1 MKEKHFGPVW
11 FIPGDNSGKYPFCHS
26 LYIETA
32 GILIDPAANRTRL
45 KELRE
50 TPGVKEVWLSHWHE
64 DHFINLDLF
73 DDLPLC
79 IMEEDAYPLSDLE
92 IFMDAYGVD
101 DVFKKDWRPLYHD
114 VFHFRPRRP
123 SCFLKHGDIIDLGSV
138 SVEVIH
144 SPGHTPGHMALL
156 FNNLEL
162 LFMADYDLSSF
173 GPWYGD
179 RNSSIEKTKASVK
192 KLKEIPARTW
202 ITSHEKG
209 IFEENPGKLWED
221 YLDVIKVREDKL
233 LGLLKIPK
241 TLEDIVKASIIY
253 GKPRKPKYFFEFGEK
268 AHMRKHLEKLIKEK
282 IVAEDNNQ
290 YFLI

>member
-92 IFMDAYGVD
+92 VFMDAYGVD
-101 DVFKKDWRPLYHD
+101 DVFKKDWRPLFHD
-114 VFHFRPRRP
+114 VFHFRPRKP
-123 SCFLKHGDIIDLGSV
+123 SRFLKHGDIVDLGSV

-179 RNSSIEKTKASVK
+179 RNSSIEKTEASVK

-221 YLDVIKVREDKL
+221 YLDVIKIREDKL
-233 LGLLKIPK
+233 LELLKTPK
-241 TLEDIVKASIIY
+241 TLEDIVKACIIY

-268 AHMRKHLEKLIKEK
+268 AHMRKHLEKLVKEK

-290 YFLI
+290 YCLI

>member
-1 MKEKHFGPVW
+1 LEEKHFGPVW

-92 IFMDAYGVD
+92 VFMDAYGVD
-101 DVFKKDWRPLYHD
+101 DVFKEDWRPLFHD
-114 VFHFRPRRP
+114 VFHFRPRKP
-123 SCFLKHGDIIDLGSV
+123 SRFLKHGDIIDLGSV

-156 FNNLEL
+156 FNNPEL

-192 KLKEIPARTW
+192 KLKEVPAKTW

-221 YLDVIKVREDKL
+221 YLDVIKVREVKL
-233 LGLLKIPK
+233 LELLKTPK
-241 TLEDIVKASIIY
+241 TLEDIVKSSIIY

-290 YFLI
+290 YCLI